1 MRIVVT
7 LLVIIAVLA
16 WAGFEMRARDRGI
29 SNVLFGFSGLFAL
42 MLLGAFFGV
51 V

>member
-1 MRIVVT
+1 MRILVT

-16 WAGFEMRARDRGI
+16 WAGFEMRRRDLGV
-29 SNVLFGFSGLFAL
+29 SNVLFGFAGVFAL
-42 MLLGAFFGV
+42 MLLGVFFGV